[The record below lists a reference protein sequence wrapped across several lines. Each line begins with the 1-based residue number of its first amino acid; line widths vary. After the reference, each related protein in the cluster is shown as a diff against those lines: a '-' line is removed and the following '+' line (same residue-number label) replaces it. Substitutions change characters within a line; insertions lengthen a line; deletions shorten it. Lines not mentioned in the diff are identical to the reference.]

1 MSQIPDFTAASLVS
15 DAPIAAPSAPT
26 GAAWDTPEGI
36 AVKALYGSA
45 DLADLT
51 HLDTIPGAP
60 PYLRGPY
67 PTMYVNQPWTIRSP
81 MRSIVATWPPAR
93 RGSRSPST

>member
-1 MSQIPDFTAASLVS
+1 MSQIPDFTTANLASEIPV
-15 DAPIAAPSAPT
+15 AAPSAPA
-26 GAAWDTPEGI
+26 GAIWKTPEGI
-36 AVKALYGSA
+36 PVKALYGSA

-67 PTMYVNQPWTIRSP
+67 PTMYVNQPWTIRQY
-81 MRSIVATWPPAR
+81 A
-93 RGSRSPST
+93 GFSTAE